1 MTFSARAALLASCR
15 HLRANGAQVDSVVC
29 AIDREQGGRENLEAE
44 APQLRAAL
52 TRRELESSLVA

>member
-1 MTFSARAALLASCR
+1 LLASCR